1 MRIPRIY
8 VAGLTKVNDCVTLE
22 GQAAKHLL
30 QVLRVKPGQP
40 VVIFDGGGTEYHAEV
55 LSAARGSVEARIIS
69 KAAVSRE
76 SNLSI
81 TLVQAISRGERM
93 DWVLQKATELGVVRI
108 IPVFS
113 KRSMVKLDQ
122 KRLGSRID
130 HWQAVLAHA
139 CEQSGRNRLPELAI
153 PMALTSVMD
162 ELPAASDS
170 FYLEPDCDS
179 RFRQLRRSETVNLFV
194 GPEGG
199 FDPEEKVF
207 MTGRGVKPVYLGP
220 RILRTETAGIA
231 AIAALGVLWGDM

>member
-8 VAGLTKVNDCVTLE
+8 VSGLTAINDSVTLE

-40 VVIFDGGGTEYHAEV
+40 VVIFDGSGTEYQAEI
-55 LSAARGSVEARIIS
+55 LTAARGSVEASVIS
-69 KAAVSRE
+69 RAAVSRE

-93 DWVLQKATELGVVRI
+93 DWVLQKATELGVARI

-113 KRSMVKLDQ
+113 KRSMVKLDK
-122 KRLGSRID
+122 KRLESRIE
-130 HWQAVLAHA
+130 HWQAILAHA
-139 CEQSGRNRLPELAI
+139 CEQCGRNRLPELAT

-162 ELPAASDS
+162 ELPAESNS
-170 FYLEPDCDS
+170 YYLEPDCDS
-179 RFRQLRRSETVNLFV
+179 RFRQLGRSETVNLFV

-199 FDPEEKVF
+199 FDPEEKAF
-207 MTGRGVKPVYLGP
+207 MTGKDVKPVYLGP

>member
-8 VAGLTKVNDCVTLE
+8 VAGLTAINDSVTLE

-40 VVIFDGGGTEYHAEV
+40 VVIFDGSGTEYQAEI
-55 LSAARGSVEARIIS
+55 LTATRGSVEASVIART
-69 KAAVSRE
+69 AVSRE

-93 DWVLQKATELGVVRI
+93 DWVLQKATELGVASI

-113 KRSMVKLDQ
+113 KRSMVKLDN
-122 KRLGSRID
+122 KRLESRTE
-130 HWQAVLAHA
+130 HWQAILAHA
-139 CEQSGRNRLPELAI
+139 CEQSGRSRLPALAT
-153 PMALTSVMD
+153 PMTLTSVMS
-162 ELPAASDS
+162 ELPAGSDS
-170 FYLEPDCDS
+170 YYLEPHCNS
-179 RFRQLRRSETVNLFV
+179 RFRQLDRSETVNLFV

-199 FDPEEKVF
+199 FDPEEKAF
-207 MTGRGVKPVYLGP
+207 MTGKGVKPVYLGP